1 MEEAFMALEDPMQIQ
16 LVGDAIGILELIQ
29 GKART

>member
-16 LVGDAIGILELIQ
+16 LVGDAIGFSS
-29 GKART
+29 